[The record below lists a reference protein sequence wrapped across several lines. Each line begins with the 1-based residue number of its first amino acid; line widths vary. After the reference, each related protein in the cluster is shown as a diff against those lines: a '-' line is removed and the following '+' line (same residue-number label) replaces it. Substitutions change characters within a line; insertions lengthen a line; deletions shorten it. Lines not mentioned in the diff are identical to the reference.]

1 MTARERLRVSMV
13 KSVASVMELMPE
25 RVDRYLGESI
35 ATAVGRMSTESRRHL
50 TDNVNRALGGT
61 PNRELVDRF
70 VDRGFE
76 TYGRYWAEGAKLP
89 AISPAVIQKH
99 FCLSEGEE
107 HLAAAAQSGRGVIIA
122 LPHVGSWE
130 WGGAF
135 LSLAGW
141 PMLAVAEAL
150 EPPELFQFFKK
161 KRESIGIGVE
171 PLDEH
176 AGTVLLST
184 LKAGKIVGLLCDRDI
199 QGNGIPAVLLGESV
213 TIPAGPA
220 TLALRTGAVL
230 LTAACYAGPGD
241 GHHAVIMPPIDTERT
256 GKLRDDVARVTQ
268 AVADDLSSLIRRAP
282 EQWHVLQPRFGPTA

>member
-1 MTARERLRVSMV
+1 MELRQRLRVSMV
-13 KSVASVMELMPE
+13 KSLATTMEFIPE
-25 RVDRYLGESI
+25 RVDRWLGETL
-35 ATAVGRMSTESRRHL
+35 ATAVGRISSESRRHL
-50 TDNVNRALGGT
+50 TNNVRHALGGN
-61 PNRELVDRF
+61 PSDEMVERF

-89 AISPAVIQKH
+89 AISPQVIKKY

-107 HLAAAAQSGRGVIIA
+107 HLAAAVASGRGVVIA
-122 LPHVGSWE
+122 LPHIGSWE

-135 LSLAGW
+135 LSLVGW

-150 EPPELFQFFKK
+150 EPPELFRFFKS
-161 KRESIGIGVE
+161 KRESIGISVE
-171 PLDEH
+171 PLDDK

-184 LKAGKIVGLLCDRDI
+184 LKEGKIVGLLCDRDI
-199 QGNGIPAVLLGESV
+199 QGNGIPARLLGEEV

-241 GHHAVIMPPIDTERT
+241 GHHAVIMPPIDTTRT
-256 GKLRDDVARVTQ
+256 GKLREDVARVTQ

-282 EQWHVLQPRFGPTA
+282 EQWHVLQPRFTDEG

>member
-1 MTARERLRVSMV
+1 MV
-13 KSVASVMELMPE
+13 KSLATTMEFIPE
-25 RVDRYLGESI
+25 KVDRWLGETMA
-35 ATAVGRMSTESRRHL
+35 ATVGRLSSESRRHL
-50 TDNVNRALGGT
+50 TDNVRRALGGH
-61 PNRELVDRF
+61 PSDELVTRF

-89 AISPAVIQKH
+89 AISPQEIRRH

-107 HLAAAAQSGRGVIIA
+107 HLAAAAASGRGVVIA

-135 LSLAGW
+135 LSLIGW

-150 EPPELFQFFKK
+150 EPRELFEFFKA
-161 KRESIGIGVE
+161 KRESIGIAVE
-171 PLDEH
+171 PLDEK

-184 LKAGKIVGLLCDRDI
+184 LKEGKIVGLLCDRDI
-199 QGNGIPAVLLGESV
+199 QGNGIPARLLGEEV

-241 GHHAVIMPPIDTERT
+241 GHHAVIMPPIDTTRT
-256 GKLRDDVARVTQ
+256 GKLREDVARVTQ

-282 EQWHVLQPRFGPTA
+282 EQWHVLQPRFSSEA

>member
-1 MTARERLRVSMV
+1 MM
-13 KSVASVMELMPE
+13 KSLATTMELVPE
-25 RVDRYLGESI
+25 RVDRWIGENVASM
-35 ATAVGRMSTESRRHL
+35 VGRLSSESRRHL
-50 TDNVNRALGGT
+50 TDNVRHALGGN
-61 PNRELVDRF
+61 PHEELVERF
-70 VDRGFE
+70 VDRGFA

-89 AISPAVIQKH
+89 AISPRTIQKY

-107 HLAAAAQSGRGVIIA
+107 HLAAAVASGRGVVIA

-135 LSLAGW
+135 LSLVGW

-150 EPPELFQFFKK
+150 EPPELFQFFKA
-161 KRESIGIGVE
+161 KRESIGINVE
-171 PLDEH
+171 PLDDK

-199 QGNGIPAVLLGESV
+199 QGNGIPARLLGEEV

-241 GHHAVIMPPIDTERT
+241 GHHAVIMPPIDTTRT
-256 GKLRDDVARVTQ
+256 GKLREDISRVTQ

-282 EQWHVLQPRFGPTA
+282 EQWHVLQPRFRSEV

>member
-1 MTARERLRVSMV
+1 MEVRQRLRVAMV
-13 KSVASVMELMPE
+13 KSLATTMEMIPE
-25 RVDRYLGESI
+25 RVDRWLGETL
-35 ATAVGRMSTESRRHL
+35 ATTVGRVSSESRRHL
-50 TDNVNRALGGT
+50 TDNVRRALGGR
-61 PNRELVDRF
+61 PNDELVERF
-70 VDRGFE
+70 VDRGFA

-89 AISPAVIQKH
+89 AISPKVIRQY

-107 HLAAAAQSGRGVIIA
+107 HLAAAVASGRGVVIA

-135 LSLAGW
+135 LSLVGW

-150 EPPELFQFFKK
+150 EPPELFQFFKA

-171 PLDEH
+171 PLDEK

-184 LKAGKIVGLLCDRDI
+184 LKEGKIVGLLCDRDI
-199 QGNGIPAVLLGESV
+199 QGNGIPARLLGEEV

-241 GHHAVIMPPIDTERT
+241 GHHAVIMPPIDTTRT
-256 GKLRDDVARVTQ
+256 GKLREDVARVTQ

-282 EQWHVLQPRFGPTA
+282 EQWHVLQPRFSSET